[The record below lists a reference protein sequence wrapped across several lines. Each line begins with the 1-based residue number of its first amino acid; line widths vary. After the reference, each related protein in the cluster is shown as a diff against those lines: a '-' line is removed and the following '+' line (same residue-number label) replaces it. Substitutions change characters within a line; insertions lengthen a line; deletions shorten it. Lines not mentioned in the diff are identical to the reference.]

1 MQHDPKQ
8 SQMCDLRLLLFFPK
22 GLPQAV
28 NGLGW
33 YYHNFRR
40 DYRKAAKH
48 WLIAEELGNADAS
61 YNLGVLYLDGIYPGV
76 PSRNQVSQYF
86 MVVFFYISAQFTDFG
101 FVLETAMFTLLV
113 FDVFSSFEYPCCACL
128 CSFNLATK
136 HLQQNILPVFGTLA
150 PPAQPELPFTNHFQT
165 LEDGGCAHQDILSIV
180 LFSSLLGKKVYSHL
194 SYITLLLNFSF
205 KILVFKNLIQPNLSK
220 S

>member
-1 MQHDPKQ
+1 
-8 SQMCDLRLLLFFPK
+8 MCDLRLLLFFPE

-76 PSRNQVSQYF
+76 PGRNQVSQYF
-86 MVVFFYISAQFTDFG
+86 MVVFF
-101 FVLETAMFTLLV
+101 TLVPNLQILA
-113 FDVFSSFEYPCCACL
+113 SFLRLL
-128 CSFNLATK
+128 CSLSWFLMFF
-136 HLQQNILPVFGTLA
+136 LL
-150 PPAQPELPFTNHFQT
+150 
-165 LEDGGCAHQDILSIV
+165 LSIPAV
-180 LFSSLLGKKVYSHL
+180 HVC
-194 SYITLLLNFSF
+194 
-205 KILVFKNLIQPNLSK
+205 VPLI
-220 S
+220 